1 MPILFE
7 RRYQNLGHV
16 FICDGGRFGSVT
28 LPESFTDR
36 ALVGDKHALT
46 VEVLAE
52 LLAEVENVGEGLT
65 SEGQP

>member
-1 MPILFE
+1 
-7 RRYQNLGHV
+7 V